1 LIGSCLIKTDH
12 LWIALVMNG
21 LIGEPSLPRPAVTM
35 MAKVLRAQER
45 TDLFLGSSVLGV
57 LLLVAVSSAFLWLAR

>member
-1 LIGSCLIKTDH
+1 
-12 LWIALVMNG
+12 MNG
-21 LIGEPSLPRPAVTM
+21 LLVNHLCLGPLYM

>member
-1 LIGSCLIKTDH
+1 
-12 LWIALVMNG
+12 MNG
-21 LIGEPSLPRPAVTM
+21 LIGEPSLPRPVVTM